1 MRRSIARCPV
11 ALGIAGSTAIA
22 IGSYGAGATRYRG
35 GLMENAG
42 LKFLTFGHGRALMEI
57 LLTAGVVAL
66 VVAWLVVGRMRL
78 TGAQMRHVTWLWAG
92 PLALSAPIMSRDV
105 YSYLVQG
112 AMHRDG
118 VDPYVYGPAANPG
131 TYLWEVSHDWRNTT
145 TPYGPLH
152 LWLGKAVTSITGE
165 SVTAGVVAFRLFA
178 LAGFAFIVWS
188 LPRIA
193 ASLGS
198 SPSFALWLGAA
209 NPVVLLHLIGGMHN
223 EALMVGLV
231 SLGLVILLS
240 VQDSSSPTGSK
251 GTEAI
256 AITAAVALIALAV
269 SLKATAAIVL
279 PFAVWMIFDRL
290 RRRGSTGGTVRVAG
304 LFIAAGA
311 WALSVTVAVIHLVTV
326 ASGSNWG
333 WVAAVSGNTKVV
345 NPLAAPTLVAELV
358 TPLVQL
364 FEPTFRF
371 NAALGATRT
380 VFSLVMLAG
389 LIASWWLFRPAPYRE
404 LEANDSRALTGA
416 AAAYAVAFTAN
427 AVTLPWY
434 YVSLLTLS
442 GVVHAPRWAQQV
454 LVAVSTLIALA
465 FLGGGNHRLYD
476 PWFLLAAPI
485 IGAWAA
491 AKTPLPERGGLLREP
506 GDHAAHQ
513 SGDLAVTHQG

>member
-1 MRRSIARCPV
+1 M
-11 ALGIAGSTAIA
+11 
-22 IGSYGAGATRYRG
+22 
-35 GLMENAG
+35 
-42 LKFLTFGHGRALMEI
+42 
-57 LLTAGVVAL
+57 
-66 VVAWLVVGRMRL
+66 
-78 TGAQMRHVTWLWAG
+78 
-92 PLALSAPIMSRDV
+92 
-105 YSYLVQG
+105 
-112 AMHRDG
+112 
-118 VDPYVYGPAANPG
+118 
-131 TYLWEVSHDWRNTT
+131 
-145 TPYGPLH
+145 
-152 LWLGKAVTSITGE
+152 
-165 SVTAGVVAFRLFA
+165 
-178 LAGFAFIVWS
+178 
-188 LPRIA
+188 
-193 ASLGS
+193 
-198 SPSFALWLGAA
+198 
-209 NPVVLLHLIGGMHN
+209 
-223 EALMVGLV
+223 
-231 SLGLVILLS
+231 
-240 VQDSSSPTGSK
+240 
-251 GTEAI
+251 
-256 AITAAVALIALAV
+256 
-269 SLKATAAIVL
+269 
-279 PFAVWMIFDRL
+279 
-290 RRRGSTGGTVRVAG
+290 
-304 LFIAAGA
+304 
-311 WALSVTVAVIHLVTV
+311 
-326 ASGSNWG
+326 
-333 WVAAVSGNTKVV
+333 V

-434 YVSLLTLS
+434 YVSLLTLA